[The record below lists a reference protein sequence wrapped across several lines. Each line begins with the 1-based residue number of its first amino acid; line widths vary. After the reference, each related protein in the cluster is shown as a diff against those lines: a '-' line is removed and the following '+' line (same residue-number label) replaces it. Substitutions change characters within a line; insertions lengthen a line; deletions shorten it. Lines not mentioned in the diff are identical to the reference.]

1 MLAFLNGIIPVICFV
16 AGLFIGFYMHK
27 EDEIPTVRKVYRKR
41 KLEKRQEEQEDKEYK
56 DLKEL
61 QEFMKSVDEFGVK

>member
-27 EDEIPTVRKVYRKR
+27 EDEIPTVHKIYRK
-41 KLEKRQEEQEDKEYK
+41 KKIEKRQEEQEDKE
-56 DLKEL
+56 
-61 QEFMKSVDEFGVK
+61 